1 MKKLTLM
8 LTVVIVS
15 TLLLS
20 FTGFATEVT
29 DYDQYLLNALKD
41 ENVGIRTSAA
51 QLLGER
57 KVVAAVEPL
66 LKMLK
71 SEKRCGCRIIAA
83 KALYDIGDKKA
94 LPGLIQ
100 VAKSD
105 KNKTVRRVAAAIV
118 QEMQTVKLAQK

>member
-8 LTVVIVS
+8 LAVVIIS
-15 TLLLS
+15 TVLLS
-20 FTGFATEVT
+20 LAGVASEVG

-57 KVVAAVEPL
+57 KVEAAVEPL

-71 SEKRCGCRIIAA
+71 AEKRCGCRIIAA
-83 KALYDIGDKKA
+83 KALYDIGDAKA
-94 LPGLIQ
+94 LPELIK
-100 VAKSD
+100 VAKYD